1 MLNLIQNSIS
11 WDQVGEDRDIYKIEV
26 CKGTLNKKGNTLT
39 LLIKTN
45 IIFPFENLSEIRN
58 KIRKTIPTLG
68 DVIFEFHYEN
78 FAIPKTL
85 LFI

>member
-45 IIFPFENLSEIRN
+45 IIFPL
-58 KIRKTIPTLG
+58 KT
-68 DVIFEFHYEN
+68 YRR
-78 FAIPKTL
+78 
-85 LFI
+85 